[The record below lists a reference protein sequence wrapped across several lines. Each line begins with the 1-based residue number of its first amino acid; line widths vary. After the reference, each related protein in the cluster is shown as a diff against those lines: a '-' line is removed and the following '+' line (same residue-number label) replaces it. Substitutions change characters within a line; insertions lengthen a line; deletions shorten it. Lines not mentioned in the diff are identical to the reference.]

1 MKRYLLLLIT
11 LFIFSSSHSQSLI
24 PIDYG
29 IKAGASLTNNIFTAE
44 TGVSPPE
51 TSYLFNYQAGI
62 FMKIALTDKLF
73 ISPEIIYSE
82 EGGDYSFEYRYPIG
96 NTMYVYNLS
105 ATLDLTYVRINPYIN
120 YKAND
125 RISLN
130 ISPSFAYLIKSAISS
145 SSNDPLFTQINN
157 EELEESNSLDIGL
170 LTGVDFYVTENLF
183 INTSVCTGFFP
194 IESDENDSY
203 SAKNISYILSLGYIF

>member
-1 MKRYLLLLIT
+1 MARD
-11 LFIFSSSHSQSLI
+11 FFRSLI
-24 PIDYG
+24 FLLFAQ
-29 IKAGASLTNNIFTAE
+29 KAFLSTNVRFSLKI
-44 TGVSPPE
+44 
-51 TSYLFNYQAGI
+51 LFSDQ
-62 FMKIALTDKLF
+62 
-73 ISPEIIYSE
+73 
-82 EGGDYSFEYRYPIG
+82 
-96 NTMYVYNLS
+96 
-105 ATLDLTYVRINPYIN
+105 
-120 YKAND
+120 ND

-130 ISPSFAYLIKSAISS
+130 ISPSFAYLIKSTISS